1 MLWIYALYKIKVIC
15 IPGTV
20 PPCTSN
26 SQQADTTE
34 VSDTCQAVHEFRYK
48 HRRATQRQYR
58 HHIWKGMFGYWINHE
73 SRNLAQF
80 L

>member
-1 MLWIYALYKIKVIC
+1 MLWILTGCGTGLALYEIKTVIIC

-34 VSDTCQAVHEFRYK
+34 VSDTCQAVHEFRNK

-58 HHIWKGMFGYWINHE
+58 HHIRKGMFGY
-73 SRNLAQF
+73 
-80 L
+80 